1 MPFITD
7 TLTPVDETLPEGSTL
22 GLGVGVVD
30 SIADAF
36 SEAFEFTPLSAGR
49 EAVAFALRSTTHHLM
64 ADPTV
69 DFDEADAKA
78 IYARLG
84 LTEAGGLE

>member
-1 MPFITD
+1 M
-7 TLTPVDETLPEGSTL
+7 
-22 GLGVGVVD
+22 
-30 SIADAF
+30 F
-36 SEAFEFTPLSAGR
+36 SGGDVFGTVHEVKRLRNTRDGNP
-49 EAVAFALRSTTHHLM
+49 LRSTTHHLM

-78 IYARLG
+78 IFARLG